1 MFRKSLRA
9 VFALRVWKKRRFCL
23 CALHD
28 LGKTTEKNMRVRR
41 IVAAIGKEG
50 KTLES
55 AIAIGSVSLVALIA
69 FIIGV
74 KRGFSAMTKKPMYT
88 VTAVFLAYFAMIA
101 LLSLFVE
108 SDVHRSLCISFAE
121 NAFNKGGYT
130 TVVSSASQLN
140 SAMEGTFWK
149 FLQFNSKNIYNK
161 MVIEGID
168 TFGIFVATEI
178 LTLAEKL
185 VLWFLAF
192 LCLKYFLK
200 GLQYLLEEPQS
211 GGLAFFDKALGSI
224 WSLVWAYFILISVTY
239 SVALIIVGLFAPD
252 SAHEIVA
259 FIDGIPVLK
268 FLHET
273 NGIGVYLG
281 RLFGLNILAL

>member
-1 MFRKSLRA
+1 
-9 VFALRVWKKRRFCL
+9 
-23 CALHD
+23 
-28 LGKTTEKNMRVRR
+28 
-41 IVAAIGKEG
+41 
-50 KTLES
+50 
-55 AIAIGSVSLVALIA
+55 
-69 FIIGV
+69 
-74 KRGFSAMTKKPMYT
+74 
-88 VTAVFLAYFAMIA
+88 
-101 LLSLFVE
+101 
-108 SDVHRSLCISFAE
+108 
-121 NAFNKGGYT
+121 
-130 TVVSSASQLN
+130 
-140 SAMEGTFWK
+140 
-149 FLQFNSKNIYNK
+149 

-259 FIDGIPVLK
+259 FIDGVPVLK

>member
-1 MFRKSLRA
+1 M
-9 VFALRVWKKRRFCL
+9 
-23 CALHD
+23 
-28 LGKTTEKNMRVRR
+28 
-41 IVAAIGKEG
+41 
-50 KTLES
+50 ES

-224 WSLVWAYFILISVTY
+224 WSLVWTYFILISVTY